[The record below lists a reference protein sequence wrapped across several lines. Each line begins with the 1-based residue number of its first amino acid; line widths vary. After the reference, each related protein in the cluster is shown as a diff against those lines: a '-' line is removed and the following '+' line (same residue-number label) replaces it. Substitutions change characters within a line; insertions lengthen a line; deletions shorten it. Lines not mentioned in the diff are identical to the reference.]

1 MLIGG
6 FILAGGD
13 APKRLII
20 RAIGP
25 SLEDAGISDALANP
39 ILELHDSAGV
49 LLTLNDNWKT
59 SQQAEIEATGLAPSS
74 DLESAIVA
82 TLPQGLYTALM
93 YGKDNGTGVGLVE
106 VYDLDDPNSVAY
118 LANISTRGFVQP
130 DDKAMIGGFIIGTG
144 GQTGQVVVRAIGPS
158 LTSIP
163 DALQDPTLNL
173 YNAEGAVVAV
183 NDDWQEATNEAALEA
198 TGLAPNDGRESAILA
213 GLVPGA

>member
-82 TLPQGLYTALM
+82 TLAPGPYTALVR
-93 YGKDNGTGVGLVE
+93 DANHATGVGLVE
-106 VYDLDDPNSVAY
+106 VY
-118 LANISTRGFVQP
+118 
-130 DDKAMIGGFIIGTG
+130 
-144 GQTGQVVVRAIGPS
+144 
-158 LTSIP
+158 
-163 DALQDPTLNL
+163 NL
-173 YNAEGAVVAV
+173 E
-183 NDDWQEATNEAALEA
+183 
-198 TGLAPNDGRESAILA
+198 P
-213 GLVPGA
+213 